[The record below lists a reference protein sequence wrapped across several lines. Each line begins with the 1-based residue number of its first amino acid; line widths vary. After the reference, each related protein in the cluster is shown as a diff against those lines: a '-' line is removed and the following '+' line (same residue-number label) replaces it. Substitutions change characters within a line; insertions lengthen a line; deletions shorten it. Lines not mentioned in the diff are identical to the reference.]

1 MVKALSLNEIRHRAN
16 GFVIDWKGSPGD
28 ERQEAQSFVRD
39 LLKVYGL
46 TETRAASYEKR
57 AKRSST
63 AGAGYIDALVPGQLL
78 IEMKSA
84 GRDLGQAE
92 RQALDYIDDL
102 ADAEQPKYVLT
113 CDFKNFRLLDISAP
127 DDTDTTV
134 WELEEFALYVESLS
148 FLAGYHT
155 RAFGSKE
162 QERASVQAAQLM
174 AKLYES
180 LEGSGLGDHDAG
192 IFLVRTLFA
201 LYADDSGV
209 WERDLFTEFLETRTS
224 NDGTDLGSQMVGLF
238 QIMNTPLEQRSS
250 SLDELLARFPYVNGG
265 IFDGAISIPYFNKA
279 VRDQLIDAAAF
290 DWREISPAIFGSL
303 FQAVKSPQAR
313 RSLGEHYTTETNI
326 RKTLGPLFLD
336 ELHERFATSQHDI
349 KGLKK
354 LRADL
359 AEIRVLD
366 PACGSGN
373 FLIVAYRELRQLE
386 LSILLRLQELGD
398 TSAIP
403 TLFFQRA
410 DLAVRL
416 EHMAGIEI
424 EEWPAQIART
434 ALRLVDHQANM
445 SMEAALGKAP
455 ATLPLDTIDVIT
467 VGNALMINWASVVA
481 PSTRLYVLGNPP
493 FLGDNTRDKEQ
504 KAQLMHA
511 WGGNKILSRM
521 DYVTGWHAK
530 ALDLYSRPGYD
541 GQWAFVTTNSIT
553 QGDQVP
559 RLFEPIF
566 NHGWQIKFAHQ
577 TFAWS
582 SEAPKA
588 AAVHCVIIGFIHEY
602 EARKNRIKQRLFTYP
617 NVKGKATEVPVTRS
631 INAYLLDADNVLVE
645 KRSTM
650 LSPILSKT
658 WRGSMPSDGGHLIIE
673 PSEHDE
679 FMADPVAA
687 KYVHPYV
694 GAKELL
700 HGKQRWC
707 LWLDGMDP
715 ADLNRSKLLKQRVE
729 AVKEFRSNSDAAST
743 RNYPHHHLFRQ
754 LAKQDEPYVCIPRHV
769 SETRNYFTVAR
780 FGPDTI
786 AGDANFTVVDPNG
799 LQFAAMS
806 SSMFITWQ
814 KAIGGRIK
822 SDLRF
827 ASTLTWYTFPFP
839 AVDEKP
845 RDQIIEAGRGVLE
858 ARSLHPERSLADHYN
873 PLAMDPALLKAHAK
887 LDRVVD
893 KAFGAKRA
901 ITTPEQRL
909 QLLFD
914 RYPELTKS
922 QA

>member
-1 MVKALSLNEIRHRAN
+1 MAKALSLNEIRHRAN

-78 IEMKSA
+78 IEMKST
-84 GRDLGQAE
+84 GKDLAEAE

-127 DDTDTTV
+127 DDTDTTE
-134 WELEEFALYVESLS
+134 WELEQFPLYVESLS

-192 IFLVRTLFA
+192 VFLVRTLFA
-201 LYADDSGV
+201 LYADDAGV

-224 NDGTDLGSQMVGLF
+224 TDGTDLGSQMVGLF
-238 QIMNTPLEQRSS
+238 QIMNTPPERRSS

-290 DWREISPAIFGSL
+290 DWKEISPAIFGSL

-336 ELHERFATSQHDI
+336 ELNERFTTSQHNI

-386 LSILLRLQELGD
+386 LNILLRLQELGD

-403 TLFFQRA
+403 TLFFQRE

-445 SMEAALGKAP
+445 AMEAALGKAP
-455 ATLPLDTIDVIT
+455 AALPLDSIDIIH
-467 VGNALMINWASVVA
+467 VGNALTTNWADVMPAQPGLMIV
-481 PSTRLYVLGNPP
+481 GNPP
-493 FLGDNTRDKEQ
+493 FLGHETRTPDQASELR
-504 KAQLMHA
+504 AV
-511 WGGNKILSRM
+511 WGHDDIGRL
-521 DYVTGWHAK
+521 DYVTGWYK
-530 ALDLYSRPGYD
+530 ATIDHLGTVSGTRF
-541 GQWAFVTTNSIT
+541 AFVSTNSIS
-553 QGDQVP
+553 QGEPVP
-559 RLFEPIF
+559 ALFGPIF
-566 NHGWQIKFAHQ
+566 EQGWRIRFAHQ
-577 TFAWS
+577 TFAWT
-582 SEAPKA
+582 SEATGA
-588 AAVHCVIIGFIHEY
+588 AAVHCVIIGFDHEPKTS
-602 EARKNRIKQRLFTYP
+602 AKLFSYKTLRGVP
-617 NVKGKATEVPVTRS
+617 SEVPVKTQ
-631 INAYLLDADNVLVE
+631 INAYLVE
-645 KRSTM
+645 GPSTFIQQRRKL
-650 LSPILSKT
+650 LSQDLPPVVF
-658 WRGSMPSDGGHLIIE
+658 GNMPRDGGNLLV
-673 PSEHDE
+673 
-679 FMADPVAA
+679 DPTEYEDFSKDPITA
-687 KYVHPYV
+687 KYLRKFV
-694 GAKELL
+694 GARELIR
-700 HGKQRWC
+700 GTDRWC
-707 LWLDGMDP
+707 LWMVNLDP
-715 ADLNRSKLLKQRVE
+715 SDLKRSTLLQKRLE
-729 AVKEFRSNSDAAST
+729 AVRAFRAGSRAEST
-743 RNYPHHHLFRQ
+743 RQMAQTPHLFGQR
-754 LAKQDEPYVCIPRHV
+754 AHRDVPHVIIPRHFA
-769 SETRNYFTVAR
+769 EGRMFATVAL
-780 FGPDTI
+780 FGPDVI
-786 AGDANFTVVDPNG
+786 SGDANFTVEDPDG
-799 LQFAAMS
+799 FAFAILS
-806 SSMFITWQ
+806 SSIFIAWQ
-814 KAIGGRIK
+814 KAIGGRLK
-822 SDLRF
+822 SDPRF
-827 ASTLTWYTFPFP
+827 SNTLVWNNLPLP
-839 AVDEKP
+839 KVDRRL
-845 RDQIIEAGRGVLE
+845 RDQIIEAGQDILE
-858 ARSLHPERSLADHYN
+858 ARNLHPERSLADHYN
-873 PLAMDPALLKAHAK
+873 PLAMDPTLLKAHAK

-893 KAFGAKRA
+893 RAFGANRA
-901 ITTPEQRL
+901 ITSPEQRL

-914 RYPELTKS
+914 RYTELTTSK
-922 QA
+922 A